1 MTPRQKI
8 HEAFKKYPKRSY
20 PKGQIFI
27 FPDETPKHL
36 MYILSGRVRS
46 YDVSYR
52 GDDIVVYI
60 FKPPAFFPLSIA
72 LNDFQNRYF
81 YKAEV
86 DSEVRIIPIEDA
98 LKFIKDN
105 PDVMYELLCS
115 VYRGVEV
122 MLARNVQLM
131 SGSASSILTFE
142 LINESL
148 HFAKEQENGSLLL
161 TATETDLAARTGL
174 SRETI
179 NREIQKLKKLGLVN
193 VTKAGIVVT
202 SLDKLQAKFDSKK

>member
-1 MTPRQKI
+1 MTPRDKI
-8 HEAFKKYPKRSY
+8 HKAFEKYPKRTY

-27 FPDETPKHL
+27 FPDETPNHL
-36 MYILSGRVRS
+36 MYIIKGRVRS

-52 GDDIVVYI
+52 GSEIIVYV

-86 DSEVRIIPIEDA
+86 DSEVRLIPKDEA
-98 LKFIKDN
+98 VKFIKEN

-122 MLARNVQLM
+122 MLGRNVQLM
-131 SGSASSILTFE
+131 SGSASSILIFE
-142 LINESL
+142 ILNECRY
-148 HFAKEQENGSLLL
+148 FAKKQDDGSCLL
-161 TATETDLAARTGL
+161 TASETDLAARTGL

-179 NREIQKLKKLGLVN
+179 NREIHKLKKLGLVN
-193 VTKAGIVVT
+193 VSKNGIVVP
-202 SLDKLQAKFDSKK
+202 SSEKLQAKFDSKK

>member
-1 MTPRQKI
+1 MTPREKI
-8 HEAFKKYPKRSY
+8 DKEFTKYPKRLY

-52 GDDIVVYI
+52 GDEVIVYV

-72 LNDFQNRYF
+72 LNDFQNKYF

-86 DSEVRIIPIEDA
+86 DSEVRLIPIDEA

-131 SGSASSILTFE
+131 SGSANSILLFE
-142 LINESL
+142 LINECRY
-148 HFAKEQENGSLLL
+148 FAKKLDDGSCQL
-161 TATETDLAARTGL
+161 TATESDLAARTGL

-179 NREIQKLKKLGLVN
+179 NREIHKLKEMGLVKVSKQGIN
-193 VTKAGIVVT
+193 VP
-202 SLDKLQAKFDSKK
+202 SSEKLQAKFTKN

>member
-1 MTPRQKI
+1 MKPREKI
-8 HEAFKKYPKRSY
+8 HKAFEKYPKRSY

-27 FPDETPKHL
+27 FPDETPNHL
-36 MYILSGRVRS
+36 MYIVSGRVRS

-52 GDDIVVYI
+52 GDEIIVYV

-72 LNDFQNRYF
+72 LNDFKNRYF

-86 DSEVRIIPIEDA
+86 DSEVRMIPIDEA

-142 LINESL
+142 LLNECRY
-148 HFAKEQENGSLLL
+148 FAKKMDDGSCLL
-161 TATETDLAARTGL
+161 TTTETDLAARTGL

-179 NREIQKLKKLGLVN
+179 NREIQKLKKLDLVK
-193 VTKAGIVVT
+193 VTKAGITIT
-202 SLDKLQAKFDSKK
+202 SSQKLQEKFDKK